1 MRTGPTNMPV
11 SVYFFLMIQLFFV
24 AYNDFK
30 NKKISNVWPIINI
43 ALYFAVVFFFPTQYK
58 INFETFIFP
67 LAFFFVGIILF
78 MMKIMGAG
86 DSKFLL
92 SFYLLIPLEMHE
104 QAFIFLA
111 YSTVVVGLSLLFT
124 NIFKN
129 LDTIIVA
136 LKTKNLI
143 LIKGVFGQR
152 FSYAPV
158 ILVSWLWFGWTI
170 KEKIY
175 F

>member
-1 MRTGPTNMPV
+1 MPV
-11 SVYFFLMIQLFFV
+11 SVYLFLIFQLFFV

-30 NKKISNVWPIINI
+30 NKKISNTWPLINI
-43 ALYFAVVFFFPTQYK
+43 AFYVITIFLFPSHYAFN
-58 INFETFIFP
+58 IETFVFP
-67 LAFFFVGIILF
+67 IAFLIVGIVLF
-78 MMKIMGAG
+78 MLKIMGAG
-86 DSKFLL
+86 DSKYLL
-92 SFYLLIPLEMHE
+92 SFYLLIPVALHE
-104 QAFIFLA
+104 EAFIFLA

-124 NIFKN
+124 NVFKN
-129 LDTIIVA
+129 LDIIVVA
-136 LKTKNLI
+136 LRTKNLRM
-143 LIKGVFGQR
+143 IKNIFGQK